1 MKNSLSSKGAG
12 NSLNIFD
19 VDKATLVF
27 AAMLTVYIIHEVYE
41 FRKIK
46 GQKTLLTGYLV
57 YIRSWK
63 NILDTLL
70 IGSSILYLT
79 TLAYNNFILNEINS
93 QLTQIDSNFYSLHYL
108 LFVDESLQLECYF
121 MIVIAFLKAL
131 NLLKLNPKAYLITD
145 TIVAGFGDLAL
156 FIMFVC
162 ANYVFFGFIGY
173 MLFNVDAQFGTLS
186 SSVYNSILS
195 IVRPID
201 FQVLAEKKFFW
212 LFSWQVIVYFYAQ
225 RILIN
230 FVIAVII
237 YYFDCV
243 TSNHTKSNMEQT
255 LNRILNSVLEFFKF
269 SPNLTITT

>member
-255 LNRILNSVLEFFKF
+255 LNRILKSVLEFFKF